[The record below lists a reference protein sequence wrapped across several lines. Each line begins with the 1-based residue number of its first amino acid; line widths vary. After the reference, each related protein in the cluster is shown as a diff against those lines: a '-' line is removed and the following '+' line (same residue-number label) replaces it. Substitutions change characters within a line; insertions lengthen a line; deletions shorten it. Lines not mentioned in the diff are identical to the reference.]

1 MAETIFLLNHADEL
15 VEMTESQYLTENDF
29 QKLLADYPKLISGDQ
44 IDKENPRRWLLISR
58 EMGVSDALAS
68 GNRWSLDHLFIDQ
81 DGIPT
86 LVEVKRGTDTRLR
99 REVIG
104 QILDYAANA
113 VSYWSIEEI
122 LLRFEKTCEAAGK
135 NPDDILNDFLLES
148 FYKDKFWETVHTNLK
163 AGKIRLLLVA
173 DVIPKEMQRIIE
185 FLNEQMSPCEILG
198 VEIKQFLGQN
208 LKTLVPRVIGA
219 TVNARNQKDVK
230 VNIIPNHWN
239 EDKYFEEIQRR
250 QAKHIGVYRAIFD
263 RSVALFDN
271 VDWGKGNS
279 TGSFT
284 PNFKINGV
292 SFKLM
297 DVYTYGAVEI
307 QFEVMKTR
315 PPFEDEKKRLEL
327 LTQINHALSLPL
339 DSFIHKI
346 DKRPGIKIHE
356 FEKAGAIDAF
366 FEVVKWFIN
375 TVKDH
380 HGVAHTF

>member
-1 MAETIFLLNHADEL
+1 MGDTIFLLNKEGEL
-15 VEMTESQYLTENDF
+15 VEMTESHYLTENDF

-58 EMGVSDALAS
+58 EMGVADATTGGS
-68 GNRWSLDHLFIDQ
+68 RWSLDHLFIDQ

-122 LLRFEKTCEAAGK
+122 LLRFERTCEASGR
-135 NPDDILNDFLLES
+135 NSEDVLNAFLEES
-148 FYKDKFWETVHTNLK
+148 FYKDKFWDTVHTNLK
-163 AGKIRLLLVA
+163 VGKIRLLLVA

-198 VEIKQFLGQN
+198 VEIKQFLGHN

-219 TVNARNQKDVK
+219 TINAQTQKTVRTT
-230 VNIIPNHWN
+230 PGQQWN
-239 EDKYFEEIQRR
+239 EEKYFDEIERR
-250 QAKHIGVYRAIFD
+250 QPKHVNTYRVIFD
-263 RSVALFDN
+263 KSKEFFDK

-284 PNFKINGV
+284 PNFKINGI

-297 DVYTYGAVEI
+297 DVYTYGSVEI
-307 QFEVMKTR
+307 QFEIMKNR
-315 PPFEDEKKRLEL
+315 PPFDDEKKRLEL
-327 LTQINHALSLPL
+327 LTKINHALALPP
-339 DSFIHKI
+339 DSFVHKI

-356 FEKAGAIDAF
+356 FEKPGAVDAF
-366 FEVVKWFIN
+366 FEVVKWYIN
-375 TVKDH
+375 TIKTH
-380 HGVAHTF
+380 YGIS

>member
-1 MAETIFLLNHADEL
+1 MSDTIFLLNHNGEL
-15 VEMTESQYLTENDF
+15 VEMTESHYLTEDDF

-58 EMGVSDALAS
+58 EMGVADALTS

-104 QILDYAANA
+104 QLLDYAANA

-122 LLRFEKTCEAAGK
+122 LLRFERTCDVAGE
-135 NPDDILNDFLLES
+135 NAEVVLNNFLQES

-219 TVNARNQKDVK
+219 TANARNQKEVK
-230 VNIIPNHWN
+230 VNSIHNQWN
-239 EDKYFEEIQRR
+239 EEKYFDEIERR
-250 QAKHIGVYRAIFD
+250 QPKHANTYRLIFD
-263 RSVALFDN
+263 KSTELFDK

-284 PNFKINGV
+284 PNFKINGI

-297 DVYTYGAVEI
+297 DVYTYGSVEI
-307 QFEVMKTR
+307 QFETLKNR
-315 PPFEDEKKRLEL
+315 PPFDDEKKRLEL
-327 LTQINHALSLPL
+327 LTRINRALDLPA
-339 DSFIHKI
+339 DSFVHKI

-356 FEKAGAIDAF
+356 FEKPGAIDAF
-366 FEVVKWFIN
+366 FEVVKWYIN
-375 TVKDH
+375 TVRDH
-380 HGVAHTF
+380 YEVARTI